1 MSYLFTYSLTY
12 LLTYL
17 LTYVYGCLSACMS
30 LHYLY
35 AIHSGDQKTAFA
47 SPGTRDI
54 DSCELLCR

>member
-1 MSYLFTYSLTY
+1 MSYLFIYLFIY

-17 LTYVYGCLSACMS
+17 LTYVYGCLRACMS
-30 LHYLY
+30 PHYLC
-35 AIHSGDQKTAFA
+35 AIHSGDQKMALA